1 MRNLNLCVHLLLSS
15 FLMLGA
21 GLHTAQA
28 DGERAD
34 ALPPPVSLTAQQD
47 HQRMLKLLGIEALRP
62 GANGRDPNA
71 PNAANYDESKA
82 NPFPQLPHVLT
93 LKSGAKVTTPQVWWQ
108 QRRPQIVA
116 DFDREVFGRM
126 PANTPKVTWE
136 EKQRMTQTQGG
147 IAVLKRELV
156 GRVDN
161 SAYPHVDVDIQLSLT
176 TPAAATGPVPIIMD
190 LQFVF
195 PPTADPAFLAR
206 VRDTALAWQQL
217 VLAKGWGFAVY
228 IPTSVQPDNGA
239 GLTQGI
245 IGLMN
250 KGQPRALD
258 DWGALRAWG
267 WGASRALDYFETDR
281 TVDASK
287 VGISGHS
294 RYGKAALVTM
304 ADDPRFA
311 IAYVS
316 SSGAGGAK
324 LHRRNFG
331 EIVENTAGTD
341 AYHWMAGNYIKYA
354 APPLTWNNLPVD
366 SHQLIALSAPRPVFI
381 GAGAT
386 EGDGWVDAKG
396 MFIATVHAGPVY
408 KLLGKKDLGVTDFPA
423 IGTTLIDGDLAYR
436 QHTEGHTSGPNWP
449 TFVEFAS
456 RYFD

>member
-1 MRNLNLCVHLLLSS
+1 MRVLGRCLVV
-15 FLMLGA
+15 LMLAMPVGA
-21 GLHTAQA
+21 ALPAARSDSASTPI
-28 DGERAD
+28 
-34 ALPPPVSLTAQQD
+34 ALPPPVSLTAEED
-47 HQRMLKLLGIEALRP
+47 HRRLMKLLGIEVLRP
-62 GANGRDPNA
+62 GANGRDSNA

-82 NPFPQLPHVLT
+82 NPFPDLPDPLT
-93 LKSGAKVTTPQVWWQ
+93 FKDGAKVTTPQHWWQ
-108 QRRPQIVA
+108 RRRGEIVE

-126 PANTPKVTWE
+126 PSSTPTVTWQV
-136 EKQRMTQTQGG
+136 KQRATEMHGD
-147 IAVLKRELV
+147 IAVVRRELL

-161 SAYPHVDVDIQLSLT
+161 SAYPHVNVDIQLSLT
-176 TPAAATGPVPIIMD
+176 TPAAAKGPVPVIMD
-190 LQFVF
+190 LQFMF
-195 PPTADPAFLAR
+195 PPSADPALLAR
-206 VRDTALAWQQL
+206 VRDTAHAWQQL

-245 IGLMN
+245 IGLVN
-250 KGQPRALD
+250 KGNPRSLE

-267 WGASRALDYFETDR
+267 WGASRALDYLATDH
-281 TVDASK
+281 TVNAAK

-311 IAYVS
+311 IGHIS

-331 EIVENTAGTD
+331 EIVENVAGVGE
-341 AYHWMAGNYIKYA
+341 YHWMAGNYIKYA
-354 APPLTWNNLPVD
+354 GPLTWKDLPVD
-366 SHQLIALSAPRPVFI
+366 SHELIALCAPRPIFI

-396 MFIATVHAGPVY
+396 MFMATVHAGPVY
-408 KLLGKKDLGVTDFPA
+408 RLLGKDDLGATEFPP
-423 IGTTLIDGDLAYR
+423 IGTTIINGDLAFR
-436 QHTEGHTSGPNWP
+436 QHTEGHTSGPNWS
-449 TFVEFAS
+449 TFIEFAA